1 METLAVERRGPV
13 GVITLNRPQK
23 MNALNKMV
31 LAELAAVFDDYR
43 REEGIRSIILT
54 GGEKIFGAGA
64 DIDEL
69 GNLDGVFGGHQFS
82 SDVHRLFADIENMPK
97 PVIAA
102 IAGFAL
108 GGCLELALTC
118 DIRIASEGAKLGLPE
133 ITLGLLPG
141 GGGTQRLP
149 RLVGPGWAK
158 WMLFSGKPADAAEC
172 CRIGLVQQVVPQ
184 GTLLEAALK
193 AAEEMA
199 ARPARALSTI
209 KDLVNTGAGLD
220 MTTALRFEARGFG
233 MLLGTE
239 DYREGTQAFI
249 EKRKPQFKHR

>member
-1 METLAVERRGPV
+1 METLVVEQRGPV
-13 GVITLNRPQK
+13 GIITLNRPQK
-23 MNALNKMV
+23 MNALNKKV
-31 LAELAAVFDDYR
+31 VAELAAAFDGYR
-43 REEGIRSIILT
+43 RDEGIRAVVLT

-64 DIDEL
+64 DIEEL
-69 GNLDGVFGGHQFS
+69 GGINGVFSGHQFS
-82 SDVHRLFADIENMPK
+82 SDIHRLFSDIENLPK

-158 WMLFSGKPADAAEC
+158 WMLYSGKPMDAAEC
-172 CRIGLVQQVVPQ
+172 CRIGLVQQVVAQ
-184 GTLLEAALK
+184 GTLLDAAMK
-193 AAEEMA
+193 VAEEMA
-199 ARPARALSTI
+199 AKPALALATI
-209 KDLVNTGAGLD
+209 KDLVNTGTALD
-220 MTTALRFEARGFG
+220 MATALRYEARGFG
-233 MLLGTE
+233 MLFDTE
-239 DYREGTQAFI
+239 DYREGTRAFV
-249 EKRKPQFKHR
+249 EKRRPQFKHR

>member
-1 METLAVERRGPV
+1 VETIVLEQRGPV
-13 GVITLNRPQK
+13 GIISLNRPQK
-23 MNALNKMV
+23 MNALNKKVM
-31 LAELAAVFDDYR
+31 AELAAAFDDYR
-43 REEGIRSIILT
+43 REEGVRSVILT

-69 GNLDGVFGGHQFS
+69 GELSGVSGGHRFCS
-82 SDVHRLFADIENMPK
+82 EAHRLFSDIENMPK

-108 GGCLELALTC
+108 GGCLELALAC
-118 DIRIASEGAKLGLPE
+118 DVRIASEGAKLGLPE

-158 WMLFSGKPADAAEC
+158 WMLFSGKPLDVAEC
-172 CRIGLVQQVVPQ
+172 HRIGLVQQVVPQ
-184 GTLLEAALK
+184 GALLESALK
-193 AAEEMA
+193 VAEELA
-199 ARPARALSTI
+199 SRPAVALATI

-220 MTTALRFEARGFG
+220 ITTALRYEARGFG
-233 MLLGTE
+233 MLLDTG
-239 DYREGTQAFI
+239 DFREGTGAFL
-249 EKRKPQFKHR
+249 EKRKPEFKHR